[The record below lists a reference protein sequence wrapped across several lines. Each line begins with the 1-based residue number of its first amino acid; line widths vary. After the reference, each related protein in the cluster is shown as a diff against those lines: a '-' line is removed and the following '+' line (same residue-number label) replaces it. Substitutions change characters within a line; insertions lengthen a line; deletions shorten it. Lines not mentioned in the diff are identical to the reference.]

1 MCVAIWVRELYIS
14 SGWLWWLGGVGVVE
28 LEVLLLCAAERFLD
42 LLSDLFR

>member
-1 MCVAIWVRELYIS
+1 MCVAIWVREEYIS
-14 SGWLWWLGGVGVVE
+14 SGWWCWLGRIWVVE